1 VEHLVIAPSGKWVA
15 TCAIRLS
22 ASDMGVQLWDLN
34 TGAERKRLR
43 GPTDNIAGVAI
54 SPDGKGIAAASADRL
69 VWLWLQ
75 EPGKPL
81 SPVCIKGHTA
91 AATAVAFVAADSLL
105 SSSLDGTVRQW
116 DLKT

>member
-1 VEHLVIAPSGKWVA
+1 
-15 TCAIRLS
+15 
-22 ASDMGVQLWDLN
+22 
-34 TGAERKRLR
+34 

-91 AATAVAFVAADSLL
+91 AVTAVAFVAADSLL

-116 DLKT
+116 DLKTGKTKGTLQAPVGPITAMAFAG